1 MTIKIELEPLQ
12 VIDLLHELRTLSS
25 LYRGLGL
32 LEDNVKCSHLAN
44 CIDVQCNRQQ
54 PTEHPQGNDHHI

>member
-12 VIDLLHELRTLSS
+12 IIDLLHELRAVSS

-44 CIDVQCNRQQ
+44 CIEVQYNRQQ
-54 PTEHPQGNDHHI
+54 PTEHPQDNNNHV